1 MKAAEHN
8 NMQLCMRLLEAGANP
23 FIKNRNGLMADSYAF
38 RNSCNELGEMLRQY
52 MQVAQAAQQ
61 S

>member
-8 NMQLCMRLLEAGANP
+8 NMPLCMKLLEAGANP
-23 FIKNRNGLMADSYAF
+23 FIKNNNGSMADSYAF
-38 RNSCNELGEMLRQY
+38 RNSCTELYEMLKQY

-61 S
+61 